1 MKIETIIGLIIMGL
15 FGLFGCNSDGK
26 SNSKYGIE
34 TEMQS
39 LSKSSNS
46 RKIYKKL
53 TVEIINET

>member
-1 MKIETIIGLIIMGL
+1 MGL